1 MPWILVGCKSRGTR
15 ALREQHTPAIVL
27 VPRVCCT
34 VGEVRSRVG
43 SNLEP
48 ESLLFF
54 FSRNESL
61 LFGVERKKL
70 FSCYLQLGPTV

>member
-48 ESLLFF
+48 ESLLLLFF
-54 FSRNESL
+54 FR
-61 LFGVERKKL
+61 GMKVCVERKKL
-70 FSCYLQLGPTV
+70 FSCYLQVGPTV